1 MNCADVRSHLLEL
14 SRRRLAPPL
23 LDEVERHLPGCAA
36 CQRAL
41 EEERALDDV
50 LQRLVARPEAPA
62 RLRERLAQLVA
73 APTVP
78 PGPVAP
84 THARWRRLAAPAL
97 AAGLALAVAGLLL
110 ERRGGEAAAAEARLT
125 EELVTDHLRVLAS
138 QRPAEIE
145 SGGSHQVKPWFEGR
159 LDFAPLVP
167 APAVADL
174 QLRGGAIGYV
184 LDRRAAVVQYT
195 LRLHRVTMLVVR
207 ADGPQWP
214 EGPPRLG
221 GARGFQVAR
230 WRAGELGY
238 ALVSD
243 VNARELAGL
252 AGTFQAATAPPR

>member
-1 MNCADVRSHLLEL
+1 MDCADVRSHLLEL
-14 SRRRLAPPL
+14 SRHRLAPPL
-23 LDEVERHLPGCAA
+23 LDEVERHLTGCAA
-36 CQRAL
+36 CQRSL

-50 LQRLVARPEAPA
+50 LQRLVDRPAAPA
-62 RLRERLAQLVA
+62 RLRERLARLVSAPA
-73 APTVP
+73 APP
-78 PGPVAP
+78 L
-84 THARWRRLAAPAL
+84 ARWSRLAAPAL

-110 ERRGGEAAAAEARLT
+110 ERRGGEAAGTEARLT

-159 LDFAPLVP
+159 LDFAPVVP

-207 ADGPQWP
+207 AEGPGWP

>member
-1 MNCADVRSHLLEL
+1 MDCADVRSHLLEL
-14 SRRRLAPPL
+14 SRHRLAPPL

-36 CQRAL
+36 CRRAL
-41 EEERALDDV
+41 EEEGALDDV

-62 RLRERLAQLVA
+62 RLRERLARLVA
-73 APTVP
+73 APATSP
-78 PGPVAP
+78 RSAS
-84 THARWRRLAAPAL
+84 HALARWRRLALPAL
-97 AAGLALAVAGLLL
+97 AAGLALAVVGLLV
-110 ERRGGEAAAAEARLT
+110 ERRAGEAADAEARLT

-159 LDFAPLVP
+159 LDFAPVVP
-167 APAVADL
+167 LPAVADL

-207 ADGPQWP
+207 AQGLDWP
-214 EGPPRLG
+214 PGPPRPG
-221 GARGFQVAR
+221 EVRGFQVAR

-243 VNARELAGL
+243 VNARELGAL
-252 AGTFQAATAPPR
+252 AETFQGATALAR